1 VASIDLKANDQADA
15 NVLVK
20 VDDNWAEQVCRTF
33 VLWKLSSEMLTA

>member
-20 VDDNWAEQVCRTF
+20 VDDNWAEQVCGTF
-33 VLWKLSSEMLTA
+33 VL